1 MYFFFFKTKRI
12 QYYAGL
18 FSFILFYFFTFPI
31 KRPNAQKDYILQ
43 ITKLYKIGEIS
54 YTVVL
59 KITEVTLK
67 IYVLVQIHCRSSK

>member
-1 MYFFFFKTKRI
+1 MPTCFPSY
-12 QYYAGL
+12 L
-18 FSFILFYFFTFPI
+18 FILPI
-31 KRPNAQKDYILQ
+31 KRLNVQKDYMLQ
-43 ITKLYKIGEIS
+43 ITKLYKIGEMS